1 MPSWTYASV
10 SRPDGFFL
18 RLVEHLCDQKLHDKV
33 STRVPHQRIALTCRY
48 SVLRLGS
55 AKLPTVMEFIT
66 KDTPPRL
73 GNLVL
78 PKEELAKLEC
88 IPYRAP

>member
-1 MPSWTYASV
+1 MSEV
-10 SRPDGFFL
+10 
-18 RLVEHLCDQKLHDKV
+18 
-33 STRVPHQRIALTCRY
+33 ALTRKGP
-48 SVLRLGS
+48 VLRLGS
-55 AKLPTVMEFIT
+55 AKLPTIMEFIT

-73 GNLVL
+73 GNLVM